1 MKIRKTFLRVF
12 PYLTSILAG
21 LLFYLIGIRLSENF
35 KGLFVSISAAFLAIP
50 FIYLFYQVAQKFS
63 KKKLNKEISDY
74 AKMQIDREIPS
85 IINQLSK
92 IVYPLEERD
101 MTLKGIDNFLSIK
114 GGNIKENI
122 SKKEYFGFQV
132 FKKWDVSESNLHEI
146 LRNPYILSKLEDEQI
161 IAVIQLIKS
170 IRQLE
175 QVQKIKDLYIKK
187 DKTASSFKIVS
198 GKDLNERNVE
208 FPDRYLL
215 LKDLGDKKFLV
226 LDFGDFQQHS
236 IDKLLQ
242 IFKIDDKYID
252 IYADA
257 IFDLINEINNWVN
270 LTGEEF
276 LVDTKMFR
284 LGIYS
289 TININ
294 NPIDNI
300 IK

>member
-21 LLFYLIGIRLSENF
+21 LLFYLIGIRLNENF
-35 KGLFVSISAAFLAIP
+35 KGLFVSISATFLAIP

-74 AKMQIDREIPS
+74 AKMQIDREILS

-92 IVYPLEERD
+92 VVYPLEERD
-101 MTLKGIDNFLSIK
+101 RTLKGIDNFLSIK

-175 QVQKIKDLYIKK
+175 QVQKIKDLYIKT

-215 LKDLGDKKFLV
+215 LKGLGDKKFLV
-226 LDFGDFQQHS
+226 LDFGDFPQYS

-242 IFKIDDKYID
+242 IFKIADKYID

-257 IFDLINEINNWVN
+257 IFDLISEINNWVN

-284 LGIYS
+284 LGVYS
-289 TININ
+289 TIN

>member
-74 AKMQIDREIPS
+74 AKMQIDREILS

-101 MTLKGIDNFLSIK
+101 RTLKGIDNFLSIK
-114 GGNIKENI
+114 GGNIKKNI

-170 IRQLE
+170 IRQLG
-175 QVQKIKDLYIKK
+175 QVQKIKDLYIKT

-215 LKDLGDKKFLV
+215 LKGLGDKKFLV
-226 LDFGDFQQHS
+226 LDFGDFPQYS

-242 IFKIDDKYID
+242 IFKIADKYID

-257 IFDLINEINNWVN
+257 IFDLISEINNWVN

-284 LGIYS
+284 LEVYS
-289 TININ
+289 TIN

>member
-74 AKMQIDREIPS
+74 AKMQIDREILS

-175 QVQKIKDLYIKK
+175 QVQKIKDLYIKT

-226 LDFGDFQQHS
+226 LDFGDFPQYS

-242 IFKIDDKYID
+242 IFKIADKYID

-257 IFDLINEINNWVN
+257 IFDLISEINNWVN

-284 LGIYS
+284 LGVYS
-289 TININ
+289 TINK
-294 NPIDNI
+294 PIDNI

>member
-1 MKIRKTFLRVF
+1 MKTRKTFLRVL

-74 AKMQIDREIPS
+74 GKMQIDREILS
-85 IINQLSK
+85 ITNQLSK

-101 MTLKGIDNFLSIK
+101 MTLKGIDNFLSTK
-114 GGNIKENI
+114 GGDIKENI

-170 IRQLE
+170 IRLLE
-175 QVQKIKDLYIKK
+175 GVQKIKDLYIKT

-226 LDFGDFQQHS
+226 LDFGDFPQ
-236 IDKLLQ
+236 
-242 IFKIDDKYID
+242 
-252 IYADA
+252 
-257 IFDLINEINNWVN
+257 
-270 LTGEEF
+270 
-276 LVDTKMFR
+276 
-284 LGIYS
+284 
-289 TININ
+289 
-294 NPIDNI
+294 
-300 IK
+300 

>member
-21 LLFYLIGIRLSENF
+21 LLFYLIGIRLNENF

-74 AKMQIDREIPS
+74 AKMQIDREILS

-101 MTLKGIDNFLSIK
+101 RTLKGIDNFLSIK

-175 QVQKIKDLYIKK
+175 QVQKIKDLYIKT

-198 GKDLNERNVE
+198 GKDLNERNVK
-208 FPDRYLL
+208 FPDRCLL
-215 LKDLGDKKFLV
+215 LKGLGDKKFLV
-226 LDFGDFQQHS
+226 LDFGDFPQYS

-242 IFKIDDKYID
+242 IFKIADKYID

-257 IFDLINEINNWVN
+257 IFDLISEINNWIN

-284 LGIYS
+284 LGVYS
-289 TININ
+289 TIN

>member
-63 KKKLNKEISDY
+63 RKKLNKEISDY
-74 AKMQIDREIPS
+74 AKMQIDREILS

-175 QVQKIKDLYIKK
+175 QVQKIKDLYIKT

-226 LDFGDFQQHS
+226 LDFGDFPQYS

-242 IFKIDDKYID
+242 IFKIADKYID

-257 IFDLINEINNWVN
+257 IFDLISEINNWVN

-284 LGIYS
+284 LGVYS
-289 TININ
+289 TIN

>member
-1 MKIRKTFLRVF
+1 MKIRKTSLRVF

-21 LLFYLIGIRLSENF
+21 FLFYLIGIRLSENF

-74 AKMQIDREIPS
+74 AKMQIDREILS

-101 MTLKGIDNFLSIK
+101 MTLKGINNFLSIK
-114 GGNIKENI
+114 GDNIKENV

-132 FKKWDVSESNLHEI
+132 FKKWDVGESNLHEI

-161 IAVIQLIKS
+161 IVVIQLIKS
-170 IRQLE
+170 IRHLE
-175 QVQKIKDLYIKK
+175 QVQKIKDLYIKT
-187 DKTASSFKIVS
+187 DKTPSSFKIVS

-226 LDFGDFQQHS
+226 LDFGDFPQYR

-242 IFKIDDKYID
+242 IFKIGDKYIG

-257 IFDLINEINNWVN
+257 IFDLISEINNWVN
-270 LTGEEF
+270 LTGKEF

-284 LGIYS
+284 LGVYS
-289 TININ
+289 TSN
-294 NPIDNI
+294 NPTDNI
-300 IK
+300 II